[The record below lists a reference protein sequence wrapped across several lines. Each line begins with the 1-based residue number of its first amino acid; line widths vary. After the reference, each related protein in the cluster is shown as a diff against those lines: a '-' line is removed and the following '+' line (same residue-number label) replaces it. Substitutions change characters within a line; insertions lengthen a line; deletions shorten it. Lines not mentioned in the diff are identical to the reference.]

1 MFSCSRECCFVS
13 LKNILNLDAGINIGS
28 MQIANDFKI
37 TLAISVNTSIIFI
50 KQPKF
55 HLHFIMTCH
64 HSEGKVYLQKRN
76 LKSSW
81 RS

>member
-1 MFSCSRECCFVS
+1 MLFCEHKKY
-13 LKNILNLDAGINIGS
+13 LKLDAGINIGS
-28 MQIANDFKI
+28 MQIANDFKL
-37 TLAISVNTSIIFI
+37 TLAISVNTSLIFI

-55 HLHFIMTCH
+55 HPHFIMTCH
-64 HSEGKVYLQKRN
+64 PNEGKVYLPKGN

>member
-1 MFSCSRECCFVS
+1 MLFCESKKY
-13 LKNILNLDAGINIGS
+13 LKLDAGINIGS
-28 MQIANDFKI
+28 MQIANDFKL
-37 TLAISVNTSIIFI
+37 TLAIFVNTSISFI

-55 HLHFIMTCH
+55 HLHFIVTCH
-64 HSEGKVYLQKRN
+64 PSEGKVYSPKGN